1 MERFIEKQ
9 QSDLEILKELNK
21 KKQIIEQMWYEY
33 QKEKNE
39 ILDKMA
45 ENAYQDALL
54 SEFL

>member
-21 KKQIIEQMWYEY
+21 KKQTIEQMWYEY

-54 SEFL
+54 TEFL